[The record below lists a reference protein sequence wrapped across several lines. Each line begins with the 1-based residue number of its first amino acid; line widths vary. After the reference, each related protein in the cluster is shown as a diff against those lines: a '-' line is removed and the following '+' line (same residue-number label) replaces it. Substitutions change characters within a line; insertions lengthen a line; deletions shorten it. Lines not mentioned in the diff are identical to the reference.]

1 MNRRIC
7 CALAKTVQSYC
18 EMGCVYRE
26 KAFRHTGCPKAKK
39 TDGCVAPCPV
49 DVCDCM
55 PKKEF
60 AIVPLTKKEKNEVFL
75 L

>member
-1 MNRRIC
+1 
-7 CALAKTVQSYC
+7 
-18 EMGCVYRE
+18 MGCVYRE